1 MTQPV
6 IAGVDGSARA
16 VDAARFAAEEARRR
30 GAPLH
35 LVTVVRWPY
44 DGFAAPPPDLDL
56 PAQIQES
63 GEAVVRSAAAT
74 VPTADVTTSVRQG
87 DPVTVLTELSADA
100 QLVVLGSRG
109 VGGVAGLLLG
119 SAVSGV
125 VTHAHCPVVVL
136 PDETAVVVHGRRSV
150 VAGVAGR
157 PDDDQVLAVAFAEAA
172 ARGTD
177 LLAVHAWQD
186 VVLEPELRTLGPLVD
201 WAGVLADEE
210 RALSEALSG
219 WREKEPDVVVRELVV
234 RDRPAPA
241 LIAAS
246 LTAELLVVGRRPRHA
261 LGSTTHGVLHRA
273 GCPVAVV
280 PLSAGSKR

>member
-1 MTQPV
+1 MTLPV

-16 VDAARFAAEEARRR
+16 MDAARFAAEEARRR

-35 LVTVVRWPY
+35 LVTVVPWPY
-44 DGFAAPPPDLDL
+44 DGLAAPPPDLDL
-56 PAQIQES
+56 PALAQQS
-63 GEAVVRSAAAT
+63 GEAVVSAAAAA
-74 VPTADVTTSVRQG
+74 VGGVDVTTSVRDG

-119 SAVSGV
+119 SATSGV
-125 VTHAHCPVVVL
+125 VAHARCPVVVL
-136 PDETAVVVHGRRSV
+136 PDDAAVVVRGRRSV

-157 PDDDQVLAVAFAEAA
+157 PDDDEVLAVAFAEAA

-177 LLAVHAWQD
+177 LVAVHAWQD
-186 VVLEPELRTLGPLVD
+186 AVLEPGLRTLSPLVD

-210 RALSEALSG
+210 RALAEGLAG
-219 WREKEPDVVVRELVV
+219 WRDKEPDVVVRELIV
-234 RDRPAPA
+234 RDRPARV
-241 LIAAS
+241 LVAAS
-246 LTAELLVVGRRPRHA
+246 LTAELLVVGHRRRHA

-280 PLSAGSKR
+280 PLSGGRKR